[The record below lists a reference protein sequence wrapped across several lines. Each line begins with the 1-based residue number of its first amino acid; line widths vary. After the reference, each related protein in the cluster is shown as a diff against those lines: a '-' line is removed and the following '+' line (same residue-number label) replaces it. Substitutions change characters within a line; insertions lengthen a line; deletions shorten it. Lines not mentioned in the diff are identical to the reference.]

1 MSDGLAARRKRLLMQ
16 SRRRGMREMDL
27 VLGAFADY
35 HLATFN
41 AEQMDRYEA
50 LLGCPDPDLVA
61 WIGGGAPVPRV
72 HDHDVMDLLQSFKIR
87 VPTN

>member
-35 HLATFN
+35 HLATFD
-41 AEQMDRYEA
+41 AGQMDRYEA
-50 LLGCPDPDLVA
+50 LLGCPDPDLIA
-61 WIGGGAPVPRV
+61 WLGGAPVPQA
-72 HDHDVMDLLQSFKIR
+72 HDHDVMNLLQNFKIR
-87 VPTN
+87 VLTN

>member
-35 HLATFN
+35 HLATFD
-41 AEQMDRYEA
+41 AEQLERYEA
-50 LLGCPDPDLVA
+50 LLSCPDPDLIA
-61 WIGGGAPVPRV
+61 WLGGAPVPRT
-72 HDHDVMDLLQSFKIR
+72 HNHDVMNLLRSFRIR

>member
-35 HLATFN
+35 HLATFD
-41 AEQMDRYEA
+41 AGQMDRYEA
-50 LLGCPDPDLVA
+50 LLGCPDPDLIA
-61 WIGGGAPVPRV
+61 WLGGAPVPQA
-72 HDHDVMDLLQSFKIR
+72 HDHDVMNLLQSFKAR
-87 VPTN
+87 VLTN

>member
-1 MSDGLAARRKRLLMQ
+1 MSNGLAERRKRLLMQ

-50 LLGCPDPDLVA
+50 LLGCSDPDLVA
-61 WIGGGAPVPRV
+61 WIGGSPVPSA
-72 HDHDVMDLLQSFKIR
+72 HDHDVMNLLQNFKIR
-87 VPTN
+87 VSTN